1 METIKY
7 EDGSLYKGE
16 VSENGIRNGIGML
29 ITVDNAIYMGKW
41 KNDIYDEEGTYL
53 YPDGQRYEGEIMEGR
68 KDGVGKMFY
77 INGDVY
83 EGEWI

>member
-1 METIKY
+1 MPYIW
-7 EDGSLYKGE
+7 G
-16 VSENGIRNGIGML
+16 NGKMISMMKRGRIFILMGRGM
-29 ITVDNAIYMGKW
+29 
-41 KNDIYDEEGTYL
+41 
-53 YPDGQRYEGEIMEGR
+53 RGEIMEGR

>member
-1 METIKY
+1 
-7 EDGSLYKGE
+7 
-16 VSENGIRNGIGML
+16 
-29 ITVDNAIYMGKW
+29 
-41 KNDIYDEEGTYL
+41 YL
-53 YPDGQRYEGEIMEGR
+53 YPDGERYEGEIMEGR